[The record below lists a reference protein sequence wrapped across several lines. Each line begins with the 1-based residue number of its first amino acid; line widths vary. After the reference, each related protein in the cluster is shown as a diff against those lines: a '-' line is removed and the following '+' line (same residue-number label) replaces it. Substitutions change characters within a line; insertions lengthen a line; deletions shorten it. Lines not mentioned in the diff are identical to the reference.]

1 MQALEEDVGRK
12 EAEITSLQAALD
24 RTKQE
29 AGEYATHLEGE
40 VESSKATIAEATQS
54 IQALEE
60 DLGRKEAEI
69 ASLQAALDK
78 SKQEAGEYA
87 THLEGEVESLQANT
101 IEAARELNVREEQV
115 VQYEHSLSVLQKD
128 VDMSRVQMDSLL
140 QKLIGNEESMKQVR
154 EREGQLMAKLDQAQ
168 ATLEW
173 TKQEAAEYATHL
185 EEEVETSK
193 ASIMEAAEE
202 LKSREAQAA
211 RLEDALALS
220 VSNVEQLQ
228 KDFDQVS
235 LEVERLTIDRDSKA
249 AEAIAL
255 GSSLADLTHAHEK
268 LLQQI
273 ARRDDELAVLLK
285 EASGAAH
292 SKGSELQEVVM
303 NRQDQNSPKSPDGA
317 GFIFK
322 KETKKAL
329 RAARPNS
336 MSTSLAQ
343 STQQA
348 AEVNEPAAEVKSMTS
363 ILRDQMTKKDQE
375 IITLHEKLEEM
386 HADFEGLKLSAEKAR
401 RESEDYATHLEEE
414 IETSKA
420 SIAEA
425 AETMQALENDLVA
438 KEKELTALR
447 LLSQEH
453 QESITSLE
461 TKLQDVVSSAE
472 RAKKEATDYATHL
485 EEEVES
491 SKVQLVFPIRAAP
504 PPFLYTLSFLS

>member
-1 MQALEEDVGRK
+1 
-12 EAEITSLQAALD
+12 
-24 RTKQE
+24 
-29 AGEYATHLEGE
+29 
-40 VESSKATIAEATQS
+40 
-54 IQALEE
+54 
-60 DLGRKEAEI
+60 
-69 ASLQAALDK
+69 
-78 SKQEAGEYA
+78 
-87 THLEGEVESLQANT
+87 
-101 IEAARELNVREEQV
+101 
-115 VQYEHSLSVLQKD
+115 VLQKD
-128 VDMSRVQMDSLL
+128 VDMSIVQMDSLQ
-140 QKLIGNEESMKQVR
+140 QKLIGNEETMKQLR
-154 EREGQLMAKLDQAQ
+154 EREVHLMAKLDQAQ

-235 LEVERLTIDRDSKA
+235 LEVEILTIDRDSKA
-249 AEAIAL
+249 AEATAL
-255 GSSLADLTHAHEK
+255 VSSLADLTNAHEK
-268 LLQQI
+268 LLQQS
-273 ARRDDELAVLLK
+273 ARRDDELSVLLK

-292 SKGSELQEVVM
+292 SKGSELQEVLM
-303 NRQDQNSPKSPDGA
+303 NRQEQNSPKSTDGT
-317 GFIFK
+317 GFILI
-322 KETKKAL
+322 KAL
-329 RAARPNS
+329 RAARPNP

-348 AEVNEPAAEVKSMTS
+348 AEVNKPAAEAKSMTS
-363 ILRDQMTKKDQE
+363 ILRDQMTNKDRE
-375 IITLHEKLEEM
+375 ITTLHEKLEEM

-438 KEKELTALR
+438 KEKDLIAVR
-447 LLSQEH
+447 LLCQEH
-453 QESITSLE
+453 QGSITSLE